1 MTNLNSEQRK
11 DFIGGYTKLLTAAWS
26 ADDFDAFVASI
37 SADASGTLAGYGLP
51 MPTGAAIEIRTQG
64 DGGESLDQAVELW
77 EKGINGGLYTIY
89 VIHDDDIESVNLE
102 EISGAGTN
110 VTACCSCCP
119 CCTCT

>member
-1 MTNLNSEQRK
+1 MANLNSEQRT

-26 ADDFDAFVASI
+26 ADDFDVFVSSL
-37 SADASGTLAGYGLP
+37 SADASATLAAYGMP
-51 MPTGAAIEIRTQG
+51 MPIEAAIEIRTQG

-77 EKGINGGLYTIY
+77 EQGINGGSYTIY

-102 EISGAGTN
+102 EVSGAGTY
-110 VTACCSCCP
+110 CCSCCP